1 MPKSSL
7 QLIAACQQQGL
18 ISKEASADLLRQRDQ
33 LIKQAMKKHA
43 GNFFKSLK
51 ALGGKASK
59 GGRELPTAAPKGNSF
74 LAKFRHAGRT
84 PAKTIDDMGKAV
96 PAGRPE
102 WSDVAANLG
111 KMMALAGMT
120 AGATAGIGG
129 LLRNSKDKKLKREID
144 ISYKQM
150 FKEHPRLKDLEEDD
164 PGRVRRHFGVLA
176 RYAPSLAADP
186 TVAGS
191 WVSATAQL
199 GQVGASDI
207 KNLAETQARIDESRE
222 DRGSMKMAP
231 LKMSELA
238 AKSMMFGG

>member
-18 ISKEASADLLRQRDQ
+18 LSKEAAADLLRQRDQ

-43 GNFFKSLK
+43 GNLFKSLR
-51 ALGGKASK
+51 ALKGVSSK
-59 GGRELPTAAPKGNSF
+59 GKESLTAASPKGNSF
-74 LAKFRHAGRT
+74 LAKFRHASRT
-84 PAKTIDDMGKAV
+84 PPKLDDLGK
-96 PAGRPE
+96 PITGGE
-102 WSDVAANLG
+102 TGWSDVAANLG

-129 LLRNSKDKKLKREID
+129 LLRNSKDKKLKAEID
-144 ISYKQM
+144 VSYKQM
-150 FKEHPRLKDLEEDD
+150 FREHPRLKDLEEDD

-222 DRGSMKMAP
+222 DRGPMKMAP
-231 LKMSELA
+231 LKMGEMA
-238 AKSMMFGG
+238 AKSMMF